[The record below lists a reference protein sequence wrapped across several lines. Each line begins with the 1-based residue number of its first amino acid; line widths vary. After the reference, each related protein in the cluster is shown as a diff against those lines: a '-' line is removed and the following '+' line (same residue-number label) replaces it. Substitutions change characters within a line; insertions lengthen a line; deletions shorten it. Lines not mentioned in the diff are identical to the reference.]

1 MWGMWPMAILDRL
14 VQHDYRIQR
23 RGDPMHKN
31 RDGCVALAGFARS
44 YSHAPHGGDSSR
56 EEAALRWVC
65 TGLEYRLGAPLEGK
79 DGWLGWGDGIL
90 PATDM
95 LPDFIRV
102 ISEVELRVRGR
113 AVGG

>member
-1 MWGMWPMAILDRL
+1 MI
-14 VQHDYRIQR
+14 
-23 RGDPMHKN
+23 N
-31 RDGCVALAGFARS
+31 GCVALAGFARS
-44 YSHAPHGGDSSR
+44 YSHAPHFLHR
-56 EEAALRWVC
+56 RLRWVC
-65 TGLEYRLGAPLEGK
+65 TGFEYRLGAPLEGR

>member
-1 MWGMWPMAILDRL
+1 
-14 VQHDYRIQR
+14 
-23 RGDPMHKN
+23 MHKN
-31 RDGCVALAGFARS
+31 RDRVWLAGFARS
-44 YSHAPHGGDSSR
+44 YSHAPHGDSSQ

-65 TGLEYRLGAPLEGK
+65 IGLEYRLGAPLEGR
-79 DGWLGWGDGIL
+79 DGWLGWGDWIL
-90 PATDM
+90 PVTDM